1 MSYFHTS
8 TAIVAAMTA
17 LQVFAAP
24 AYADCV
30 PGGDA
35 TNPTLTCTASDT
47 GNINDSRDNL
57 AITVESDAELVRANG
72 RPVQLDGSDQSVL
85 NNGLI
90 ESGNDDAIRGQGAN
104 LTITNAGTIRGGD
117 RGIRLQDDANGFTL
131 NNLATGRIFA
141 EAQAVRLDEDNPLA
155 NAMIT
160 NDGLIQSTD
169 GRAIQTRGP
178 GGTVINRGTLRGG
191 EEVIE
196 AREEFTLENRGLI
209 ALNGLDWD
217 AATRTWTN
225 NGATSD
231 EDGVQ
236 FASGRAD
243 NYGVILGTDDGIDI
257 DEGVIHNHETGVIIS
272 TGAANDSEN
281 GGSGIDLDGTFEP
294 TVGAARASG
303 QMTIIN
309 DGYIEGVRAIGVADG
324 HASPVTI
331 RNSGTLRGRSDVAVS
346 LGAGSKAMITNDG
359 LIQSTGGRA
368 IQARAPGTI
377 VTNRGTLRGG
387 EEVVEAREDF
397 TLENYGTIALN
408 GLDWDAATQSWTNTG
423 ATSDEDGVQ
432 FASGRA
438 DNYGIILGT
447 DDGIDFDEG
456 EIHNH
461 KTGVIISTGAANDP
475 TNGGSGIDLDG
486 TFEPT
491 VGSDRASGL
500 ATIVNEGYIEGVNA
514 IGVAD
519 GHASPVTIRNSGTL
533 RGRSGTAIRLGSGDD
548 TLELDGGRIIGTVD
562 LGGGTNTLR
571 LLSADAG
578 IVSFAQAPQVLD
590 LSAAGGAALF
600 AGTTL
605 VTAEP
610 KVFSTADRLFSDA
623 ALSLSQVALAQQNGS
638 GWWVAGAVLSEDD
651 DRAGAITV
659 GRDFGTF
666 GVFVAAN
673 RANADSVDAEHE
685 IDMTGTSVGL
695 RAGYD
700 LGPNTSIS
708 GAAFAGQSRMEMTS
722 PALASGSGESDG
734 MHYGLTARAAYR
746 ISAEAAGGAFG
757 YDLTGQAGVVAS
769 SFDSFAVSGLGG
781 ASFDS
786 RDTNTS
792 FASVEAGLLV
802 SMAGGTTL
810 RPFIGAH
817 VIRDS
822 NSDVTM
828 SLNNASTSF
837 GVADTDRNLIS
848 LGADLGGSNGALR
861 WNARAEARY
870 DEDDNVQG
878 LFSVSMKF

>member
-17 LQVFAAP
+17 LQVFATP

-30 PGGDA
+30 PGEDA
-35 TNPTLTCTASDT
+35 TNPTLTCTATDT

-72 RPVQLDGSDQSVL
+72 RSVQLDGSGQSVL

-104 LTITNAGTIRGGD
+104 LTVTNAGTIRGGD

-191 EEVIE
+191 EEV
-196 AREEFTLENRGLI
+196 
-209 ALNGLDWD
+209 
-217 AATRTWTN
+217 
-225 NGATSD
+225 
-231 EDGVQ
+231 
-236 FASGRAD
+236 
-243 NYGVILGTDDGIDI
+243 
-257 DEGVIHNHETGVIIS
+257 
-272 TGAANDSEN
+272 
-281 GGSGIDLDGTFEP
+281 
-294 TVGAARASG
+294 
-303 QMTIIN
+303 
-309 DGYIEGVRAIGVADG
+309 
-324 HASPVTI
+324 
-331 RNSGTLRGRSDVAVS
+331 
-346 LGAGSKAMITNDG
+346 
-359 LIQSTGGRA
+359 
-368 IQARAPGTI
+368 
-377 VTNRGTLRGG
+377 
-387 EEVVEAREDF
+387 VEAREDF

-438 DNYGIILGT
+438 DNYGVILGT

-461 KTGVIISTGAANDP
+461 KTGVIISTGAANDL

-533 RGRSGTAIRLGSGDD
+533 RGRSGTAIRLGAGDD

-610 KVFSTADRLFSDA
+610 KVFSTADQLFSDA

-651 DRAGAITV
+651 DRADAITL

-708 GAAFAGQSRMEMTS
+708 GAAFAGQSRMELTS

-746 ISAEAAGGAFG
+746 IPAEATGGAFG
-757 YDLTGQAGVVAS
+757 YYLTGQAGVVAS

-802 SMAGGTTL
+802 SMAAGTTL

-828 SLNNASTSF
+828 SLNNATTSF
-837 GVADTDRNLIS
+837 GVADTDRNVIS
-848 LGADLGGSNGALR
+848 LGADLGGSNAALR

-878 LFSVSMKF
+878 LFSISMKF